1 VQEALTSGACE
12 GELSYETLEL
22 LGDSILNFTGGAYM
36 YLKHLS
42 LDGENL
48 HVGNHELISN
58 KTFYN
63 CAITSGLP
71 RYVFAEIFNPKTW
84 VPPGPF
90 LEDPQQK
97 GLVGTAKSTVKYINQ
112 NCLAFMPN
120 FLGLKIFTATVK
132 KLHSLYSFETL
143 QSNSYLVG
151 GSKFDKSNIFQNGW
165 LRGDGAAGGSSTRQE
180 DTGRCCRGLG
190 RHIPPA
196 RGLGFGTES
205 NSMAWST
212 NSFPFQSSRGCSCQS
227 CQ

>member
-42 LDGENL
+42 LDGEQL

-97 GLVGTAKSTVKYINQ
+97 TLVGTAKSTVKYINQ
-112 NCLAFMPN
+112 NFLAVMPN
-120 FLGLKIFTATVK
+120 FFGLKILTATMK
-132 KLHSLYSFETL
+132 KLHSLYNFQTL
-143 QSNSYLVG
+143 QSNSYFVG

-165 LRGDGAAGGSSTRQE
+165 MRGDGAAGGSSTRQE

-196 RGLGFGTES
+196 WGLGFGTDS
-205 NSMAWST
+205 NRHW
-212 NSFPFQSSRGCSCQS
+212 QQ
-227 CQ
+227 